1 MAVRDDVI
9 EALNTCI
16 DRLNSGEPVERV
28 LSEYPALAND
38 LRPMLEAGRV
48 FPRVRAP
55 AAEVSAAAL
64 AGEVAVRAAVGQ
76 VFSAGISWVTW
87 LIVALVIG
95 GGIGIVVI
103 VGTNR
108 PPEVIL
114 PTETATPTQT
124 VSPSTTATATQT
136 ATSSPAATATPAAA
150 TTASPTETMSVVS
163 SPTAEAASAT
173 PATPL
178 LLPIISVS
186 ATPTVAPSATFTL
199 APTLTHTVTPGVTP
213 TSGVRFVIEG
223 PVSAIDGRIIRIYDI
238 AVTLGENDPALTVI
252 RVGDIVRV
260 EGDRGEAG
268 IVAVTIV
275 FVNVT
280 VVIVDGLAWRGDD
293 CALAPPDWA
302 QSAAGAWFTRCTG
315 GGGSSGGGN
324 NNNSND
330 DDDDDDD

>member
-16 DRLNSGEPVERV
+16 DRLNSGEPVERI

-64 AGEVAVRAAVGQ
+64 AGEAVVRAAVGQ

-124 VSPSTTATATQT
+124 VSPSATATATQT
-136 ATSSPAATATPAAA
+136 ATSSPTATATPTAS
-150 TTASPTETMSVVS
+150 ASPTETVSVVS
-163 SPTAEAASAT
+163 SPTAEAASPT

-178 LLPIISVS
+178 LLPIISAS

-199 APTLTHTVTPGVTP
+199 APTLTHTVTPVVTP
-213 TSGVRFVIEG
+213 VGGVRFVIEG
-223 PVSAIDGRIIRIYDI
+223 PVSAIDGRSIRIYDI

-260 EGDRGEAG
+260 EGDRGETG

-324 NNNSND
+324 NNNND
-330 DDDDDDD
+330 DDDDDD